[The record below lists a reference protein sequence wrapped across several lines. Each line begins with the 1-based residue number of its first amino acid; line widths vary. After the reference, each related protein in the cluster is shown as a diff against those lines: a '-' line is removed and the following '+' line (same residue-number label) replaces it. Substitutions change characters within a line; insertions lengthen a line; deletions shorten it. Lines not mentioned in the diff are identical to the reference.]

1 MSSINFA
8 TREISC
14 KIVYYGPGL
23 SGKTTNLQVIHQKI
37 PREKKTEMVS
47 LATEGDR
54 TLFFDFLPLNL
65 GDIKGFKTK
74 FQLYTVPGQV
84 YYNSTRKV
92 VLRGVDGVVF
102 VADSQRSRMA
112 ENLESLQNL
121 RQNLQEYG
129 LNLDEM
135 PFVLQYNKRDM
146 ENIFTLEELNAQLN
160 NTRKVPVAWFPAT
173 AHNGKGVVTTLKA
186 IAMTVIE
193 NFNLKQGIL
202 RRAAESAGNQ
212 GVHDIT
218 FSGEKVNIAPTV
230 PVTPAAREAS
240 KQLFEQSQVPT
251 SSSLPDFDEPAGEP
265 FLKMPTLRPLP
276 AAAVQAPVTP
286 NPVPTAPPTV
296 SVTPGP
302 MLSIFSDAPA
312 PTALPPKAVQP
323 PSANASPFQA
333 PKLPEDTGKPRLGA
347 SLNVPINLRMP
358 EEEIELRPY
367 VPKKKD
373 S

>member
-47 LATEGDR
+47 LATEGER
-54 TLFFDFLPLNL
+54 TLYFDFLPLNL

-84 YYNSTRKV
+84 YYNSTRKL

-121 RQNLQEYG
+121 RQNLIDNG
-129 LNLDEM
+129 LDLDAL

-146 ENIFTLEELNAQLN
+146 ENVFTLDELNAQLN
-160 NTRKVPVAWFPAT
+160 SFKSQPVPWFPAT
-173 AHNGKGVVTTLKA
+173 AHNGKGVVTTLKS
-186 IAMTVIE
+186 IAMLVIE

-202 RRAAESAGNQ
+202 RKAAESAGNK

-218 FSGEKVNIAPTV
+218 FSGEKVNIAPASAESKSGSNLFTIENS
-230 PVTPAAREAS
+230 TPKMDEGPFGAPGAS
-240 KQLFEQSQVPT
+240 
-251 SSSLPDFDEPAGEP
+251 
-265 FLKMPTLRPLP
+265 
-276 AAAVQAPVTP
+276 
-286 NPVPTAPPTV
+286 
-296 SVTPGP
+296 
-302 MLSIFSDAPA
+302 FSDAP
-312 PTALPPKAVQP
+312 
-323 PSANASPFQA
+323 SPFISSKVKAEA
-333 PKLPEDTGKPRLGA
+333 PKLTGNNMFAEETPLIA
-347 SLNVPINLRMP
+347 QMP

-367 VPKKKD
+367 VPKKRATE
-373 S
+373 